1 MPETVAPE
9 AVMPETV
16 VLEAVMQALTTSL
29 RRGPAS
35 VSTGQGCVLR
45 VQCARYAAIGIL
57 LAAHYLE
64 PIEKNARART
74 KKLMHNAWST
84 DDHTKTHSLPRAHE
98 WVSSRCRAQNG
109 VDIKKR
115 GWGRAG
121 AGLLPAK
128 EDQPT
133 LLLWSVEH
141 LQDLCK

>member
-9 AVMPETV
+9 AMMPETV

-109 VDIKKR
+109 VDKEAR
-115 GWGRAG
+115 VG
-121 AGLLPAK
+121 AGGGGALTS
-128 EDQPT
+128 QRRPT
-133 LLLWSVEH
+133 NFATLER
-141 LQDLCK
+141 